1 MARSSSHQWLRV
13 EPVGDVSVVKFTQ
26 ADILDLEVIRKLGE
40 QLLGLAD
47 AGRHVVLNFE
57 QVQRLSTALVG
68 KVVALHQRLKDQGG
82 QLALC
87 RVAPHLREALELLK
101 LPRFV
106 PIYAEEREALEK
118 MEQAQRS

>member
-1 MARSSSHQWLRV
+1 VVRSSSQRWLHV
-13 EPVGDVSVVKFTQ
+13 EPVGNASVVKFTQ
-26 ADILDLEVIRKLGE
+26 PDILDLEVIRVLGD
-40 QLLGLAD
+40 QLLALAD
-47 AGRHVVLNFE
+47 AGRRIVLNFE

-68 KVVALHQRLKDQGG
+68 KVVALHQCLKDQGG

-118 MEQAQRS
+118 MEQAKK

>member
-1 MARSSSHQWLRV
+1 VARSTSRRWLHV

-26 ADILDLEVIRKLGE
+26 PDILDLEVIRVLGE
-40 QLLGLAD
+40 QLLGLVD
-47 AGRHVVLNFE
+47 PGRRIVLNFE

-82 QLALC
+82 QLAMC

-118 MEQAQRS
+118 MEQVKS